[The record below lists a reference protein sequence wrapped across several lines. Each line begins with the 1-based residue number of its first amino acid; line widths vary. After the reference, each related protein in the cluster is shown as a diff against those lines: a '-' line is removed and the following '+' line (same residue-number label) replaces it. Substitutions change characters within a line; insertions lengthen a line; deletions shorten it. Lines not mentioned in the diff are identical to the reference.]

1 MTTAS
6 EDAGSAGTGQKPP
19 TSTALRHALES
30 LFVLLPKLITGASVL
45 LINLYA
51 VRHVD
56 PVTYGIFA
64 FCTANLQLF
73 DALLGSALDMSVLK
87 LAAPYRLRG
96 VEGVT
101 PVERASF
108 LIKMAGS
115 FLIASALGLFGE
127 QIGRVL
133 FRTSGQGLTV
143 AMLGISTMGLLAFR
157 SVQTHFQLDLRFR
170 RFGFADLSQT
180 SIRISACVVVIA
192 AGLATPSSLVA
203 AFGLAPFAVAL
214 LLGPGV
220 LRERHESA
228 AWFEKDVLVRVF
240 RESAALMGIACFSL
254 LVFNQ
259 DMFFLA
265 TLRGPAQVGIL
276 RASYTIAFIPE
287 LLGTFIGQAVAPRIV
302 PLLRQGQLPEFY
314 RKFQLVAAAAGVLA
328 LGGGLLL
335 TGPVITRLFPSSYH
349 QCIRV
354 IEILL
359 PAGVAGLIGYPL
371 TLNFLIFRRPKVFPI
386 VDAILAP
393 FMAAGYY
400 FAARSSGVEG
410 VAWVTTIARLLK
422 FFATQWYA
430 WLLVRGM
437 ERSALA
443 EGHAAADNPGVS
455 DR

>member
-1 MTTAS
+1 MSTSS
-6 EDAGSAGTGQKPP
+6 EDPASSGPKPP
-19 TSTALRHALES
+19 ISSVLRHALES

-64 FCTANLQLF
+64 FCTANLQMF

-87 LAAPYRLRG
+87 LAAPYHLSG

-108 LIKMAGS
+108 LIKMTLS
-115 FLIASALGLFGE
+115 SLIALSLGVFGE
-127 QIGRVL
+127 QIGHAL
-133 FRTSGQGLTV
+133 FRTPGQGLTV
-143 AMLGISTMGLLAFR
+143 AVLGISTMGLLAFR

-170 RFGFADLSQT
+170 RFGFADLLQT
-180 SIRISACVVVIA
+180 AIRVSACVVVIS
-192 AGLATPSSLVA
+192 AGLAAPASLVA

-214 LLGPGV
+214 LLGPGI
-220 LRERHESA
+220 LREHHEPSP
-228 AWFEKDVLVRVF
+228 WFQRDLLVRVF
-240 RESAALMGIACFSL
+240 RESAALMGIACFSV

-287 LLGTFIGQAVAPRIV
+287 LLGTFLSQAIAPRIV
-302 PLLRQGQLPEFY
+302 PLMRAGQLPEFY
-314 RKFQLVAAAAGVLA
+314 RKFQLVAAVAGLLA
-328 LGGGLLL
+328 LAAGLLL
-335 TGPVITRLFPSSYH
+335 ADPIITRLFPASYH
-349 QCIRV
+349 QSIRV

-359 PAGVAGLIGYPL
+359 PAGVASLIGYPL
-371 TLNFLIFRRPKVFPI
+371 TLSLLIFRKPKVFLV

-400 FAARSSGVEG
+400 FAARSNGVEG

-422 FFATQWYA
+422 FIATQWYA
-430 WLLVRGM
+430 WLLIRGM
-437 ERSALA
+437 ELNSAS
-443 EGHAAADNPGVS
+443 EGQAPGAS